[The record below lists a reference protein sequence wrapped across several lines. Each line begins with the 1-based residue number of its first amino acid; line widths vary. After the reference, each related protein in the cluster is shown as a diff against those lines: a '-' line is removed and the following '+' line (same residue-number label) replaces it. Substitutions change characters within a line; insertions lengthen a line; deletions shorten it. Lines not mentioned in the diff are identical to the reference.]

1 MFIGGK
7 NNGVMATVHSI
18 LPRKESYNATP
29 MTSAAVVEGERTMKH
44 KRRYGTALWIG
55 LILLLSVFS
64 VILFA
69 EVDSDMPMY
78 EEGVV
83 NEKA

>member
-1 MFIGGK
+1 MK
-7 NNGVMATVHSI
+7 N
-18 LPRKESYNATP
+18 
-29 MTSAAVVEGERTMKH
+29 

-83 NEKA
+83 NERN

>member
-1 MFIGGK
+1 MK
-7 NNGVMATVHSI
+7 N
-18 LPRKESYNATP
+18 
-29 MTSAAVVEGERTMKH
+29 
-44 KRRYGTALWIG
+44 KRRNGTALWIG
-55 LILLLSVFS
+55 LILLLSVLS

-83 NEKA
+83 NERN

>member
-1 MFIGGK
+1 MR
-7 NNGVMATVHSI
+7 N
-18 LPRKESYNATP
+18 
-29 MTSAAVVEGERTMKH
+29 
-44 KRRYGTALWIG
+44 KRRNGTALWIG

-78 EEGVV
+78 ERGVTYER
-83 NEKA
+83 N

>member
-1 MFIGGK
+1 MR
-7 NNGVMATVHSI
+7 N
-18 LPRKESYNATP
+18 
-29 MTSAAVVEGERTMKH
+29 

-55 LILLLSVFS
+55 LILLFTVLST
-64 VILFA
+64 ILFA

-83 NEKA
+83 NEQRETD